1 MFKLIFGLY
10 GNMLNNMNKLNY
22 FLPTIRNIVAVNN
35 VSIIDITIR
44 YYVILFLLKFNFL
57 TSVITYIDIPL
68 QKIKV
73 DYCINNNLYSV
84 IFIKDCNIIK
94 LVNLLNIFITNCN
107 LYLLLPDYD
116 NNIINFSKL
125 TRFNILYNDN
135 NSNYV
140 DELEFINKTLKRFR
154 GVDNLYNKS
163 LSVDK
168 KLEISTKLLDI
179 LQLSYKKYNVQK
191 IEINIIPNIIIHKNQ
206 EDIQQLNI
214 NDIE

>member
-10 GNMLNNMNKLNY
+10 GSILNNVDKLNY

-35 VSIIDITIR
+35 VSIINITMR
-44 YYVILFLLKFNFL
+44 YYTILFLLKLNFL
-57 TSVITYIDIPL
+57 TSVIKYIDIPL

-84 IFIKDCNIIK
+84 IFIKNCNIIK
-94 LVNLLNIFITNCN
+94 LVNLLNIFIINCN

-125 TRFNILYNDN
+125 TRFNVLYNNDS
-135 NSNYV
+135 SNYV
-140 DELEFINKTLKRFR
+140 DELEFINKALKRFR
-154 GVDNLYNKS
+154 GVDNKYNAL

-168 KLEISTKLLDI
+168 KLEISNNLLDI

-191 IEINIIPNIIIHKNQ
+191 IEINIIPNMIIHKNQ
-206 EDIQQLNI
+206 EDIRRLNI
-214 NDIE
+214 SDIE